1 MTCALR
7 ACRRAQHRSGQER
20 WAVRAR
26 SVRRD
31 RDAVLPPGTGGRGP
45 PGTLDSMSEQHYFS
59 ETPETEFKPRPVQV
73 ELAGRKVTVTTA
85 NGIFSPSGV
94 DKGTAILLQEAPD
107 PQGTRM
113 LDIGCGW
120 GPITLTLAM
129 LAPQAQVHAVDVNS
143 RSISLTERN
152 AAALGLS
159 NVTVGT
165 PESVDPELRF
175 DTIWSNPPIRV
186 GKEVLHEI
194 LLTWLPR
201 LAPGGD
207 AYLVVQKN
215 LGSDSLQK
223 WMDAQLGQLYPGEFE
238 VSRYATSKGFRILQV
253 HRYEE

>member
-1 MTCALR
+1 
-7 ACRRAQHRSGQER
+7 
-20 WAVRAR
+20 
-26 SVRRD
+26 
-31 RDAVLPPGTGGRGP
+31 
-45 PGTLDSMSEQHYFS
+45 MSEQHYFS

-85 NGIFSPSGV
+85 NGIFSPSGI

-107 PQGTRM
+107 PQGERM

-129 LAPQAQVHAVDVNS
+129 LSPQAQVHAVDVNS

-159 NVTVGT
+159 NVIVGT
-165 PESVDPELRF
+165 PDSVDPELRF

-223 WMDAQLGQLYPGEFE
+223 WMDAHLEELHPGKFE

-253 HRYEE
+253 HRYED

>member
-1 MTCALR
+1 
-7 ACRRAQHRSGQER
+7 
-20 WAVRAR
+20 
-26 SVRRD
+26 
-31 RDAVLPPGTGGRGP
+31 
-45 PGTLDSMSEQHYFS
+45 MSEQHYFS

-85 NGIFSPSGV
+85 NGIFSPSGI

-107 PQGTRM
+107 PQGERM

-159 NVTVGT
+159 NVTGGT

-223 WMDAQLGQLYPGEFE
+223 WMDAQLEELHPGEFE
-238 VSRYATSKGFRILQV
+238 VSRYTTSKGFRILQV
-253 HRYEE
+253 HRYED

>member
-1 MTCALR
+1 M
-7 ACRRAQHRSGQER
+7 RSG
-20 WAVRAR
+20 RASYYPAPR
-26 SVRRD
+26 ILCPCAADS
-31 RDAVLPPGTGGRGP
+31 GP
-45 PGTLDSMSEQHYFS
+45 TGTLDSMSEQHYFS

-85 NGIFSPSGV
+85 NGIFSPSGI

-165 PESVDPELRF
+165 PESVDSELRF

-223 WMDAQLGQLYPGEFE
+223 WMDAQLGQLHPGEFE

-253 HRYEE
+253 HRYEN

>member
-1 MTCALR
+1 
-7 ACRRAQHRSGQER
+7 
-20 WAVRAR
+20 
-26 SVRRD
+26 
-31 RDAVLPPGTGGRGP
+31 
-45 PGTLDSMSEQHYFS
+45 
-59 ETPETEFKPRPVQV
+59 
-73 ELAGRKVTVTTA
+73 
-85 NGIFSPSGV
+85 
-94 DKGTAILLQEAPD
+94 
-107 PQGTRM
+107 M

-143 RSISLTERN
+143 RSISLTKRN

-165 PESVDPELRF
+165 PESVDPKLRF

-201 LAPGGD
+201 LAPGGE

-223 WMDAQLGQLYPGEFE
+223 WMDAQLKELHPGEFE

-253 HRYEE
+253 HRYEDQNL

>member
-1 MTCALR
+1 
-7 ACRRAQHRSGQER
+7 
-20 WAVRAR
+20 
-26 SVRRD
+26 
-31 RDAVLPPGTGGRGP
+31 
-45 PGTLDSMSEQHYFS
+45 MSEQHYFS

-73 ELAGRKVTVTTA
+73 KLAGRKVTVTTA
-85 NGIFSPSGV
+85 TGIFSPSGI

-107 PQGTRM
+107 PQGERM

-143 RSISLTERN
+143 RSISLTKRN

-159 NVTVGT
+159 KRS
-165 PESVDPELRF
+165 SVDPELRF

-201 LAPGGD
+201 LAPGGE

-223 WMDAQLGQLYPGEFE
+223 WMDAQLKELHPGEFE

-253 HRYEE
+253 HRYEDQNM